1 MASYVVGDVQ
11 GCFTTL
17 TRLLTRVA
25 FDAARDR
32 LLFVGDLVNRGPN
45 SLDVLRFVRDLGHVV
60 EVTAECAHGQM
71 KALVPAAERE
81 GLAVDENVTLQL
93 PADACRVLAK

>member
-1 MASYVVGDVQ
+1 M
-11 GCFTTL
+11 TL
-17 TRLLTRVA
+17 CVRAEDIRLSA
-25 FDAARDR
+25 
-32 LLFVGDLVNRGPN
+32 GGGRGAN
-45 SLDVLRFVRDLGHVV
+45 SLDAEVRFVRDLGHVV